1 MFRAATIIATVL
13 VYMGLLL
20 VVALIVE
27 RKRGIGK
34 RLVRNPVVYTLSLAV
49 YCTTWTFYGSVGKAA
64 TSGMLFITV
73 YIGATLGIV
82 LWWSTLR
89 KLVRIKHTYHI
100 NSIADFISARYGKSQ
115 SVAALVTVMALMGTA
130 PYMALQLKSVFT
142 TIAILSTG
150 STTSPAVLQRHLEI
164 LVVVAM
170 IAFTIGIGV
179 RRLAPGERH
188 EGMVAALAVECLVKL
203 LAFLV
208 VGGFVTYGLFDGF
221 GDIFDRLA
229 ASSHHD
235 LLDMGSV
242 TSSTYILWGNYTVL
256 SMSAILFLPRQF
268 HVAVVENYD
277 ERHIRT
283 AQWLLPLYLILIN
296 LFVLPVA
303 AAGLLKGLPVE
314 SADTYVLALPM
325 AHGKPWLALLTFLGG
340 FSAAMGMIMIS
351 AMTLATM
358 VSNHL
363 ILPLA
368 GQLPQLRFLRRRVLP
383 IRWLAV
389 VLVLLL
395 GYLFET
401 RIGQSAMLVNI
412 GMMSFAAALQ
422 FAPAILGGIFW
433 RHGNRAGALAGLG
446 GGFAIWCYSLLL
458 PALIRDSWP
467 ASDFLQGGPLGLWLL
482 RPEHLLGLSGLDP
495 LSHAVFWSLTFNVG
509 LYVTVSYLAR
519 QGVQERTLAGEF
531 VDVLTTALEA
541 RDQAV
546 AKPFIDL
553 AAKRQELTAVLR
565 QYLDVQRVIQAL
577 ADGLN
582 RAGIGEET
590 RVTAAQLATFL
601 DVGERALAG
610 VIGAA
615 PARAAMKH
623 GVTFSQREAQEL
635 SRVYAR
641 VLSDLLVDPHQLRER
656 IDYYEERQQLLSR
669 HAVELESKIAE
680 LDREIE
686 ERKRAEHERNLI
698 ETKMLHTQK
707 LESLGVLA
715 GGIAH
720 DFNNLLVAI
729 LGNTDLAL
737 AGANLGD
744 GTRRCLTE
752 IESASV
758 RAADLCNQMLAYSG
772 KGRFVIEMV
781 NLSAITEE
789 MVRIMEVSVSKKAEL
804 RYDIAVDLPLIEA
817 DSTQIRQVIMNLIT
831 NASEALGDQTGTIT
845 VRTGVQ
851 DCLEADFVDAVAHE
865 DCRPG
870 PHVFVEVTDT
880 GCGMDQD
887 TRQRIFDPF
896 FTTKFTGRGLGM
908 AAVLGIMRG
917 HRGAITVASEPGR
930 GSVFRV
936 LFPVVPGA
944 VAAAQAT
951 TRAPAVDRTATD
963 GGTILVV
970 DDDDNVRNVCSLM
983 LKQAGFNVLTAGDGR
998 EGVSVYERHRAD
1010 IVGVVLDLTM
1020 PVMDGREAASALLA
1034 IDPQVRILLSSGYS
1048 EQEAIREFVDWQPAG
1063 FVQKPYRSADL
1074 IQRIRVAIDPSR

>member
-1 MFRAATIIATVL
+1 MFRAAAIIAIVL
-13 VYMGLLL
+13 AYMGFLL
-20 VVALIVE
+20 VVALVVE
-27 RKRGIGK
+27 RRRGFAK
-34 RLVRNPVVYTLSLAV
+34 RLVRNPVVYSLSLAV

-73 YIGATLGIV
+73 YVGATLGIV

-89 KLVRIKHTYHI
+89 KMVRIKNTYHI

-115 SVAALVTVMALMGTA
+115 AVAALVTVAALMGTA
-130 PYMALQLKSVFT
+130 PYMALQLKSVFS
-142 TIAILSTG
+142 TIAILTTG
-150 STTSPAVLQRHLEI
+150 SPTTSVVLQPHLEI
-164 LVVVAM
+164 VVVVAM

-203 LAFLV
+203 VAFLM

-229 ASSHHD
+229 ASPHRD
-235 LLDMGSV
+235 LLSMGPG
-242 TSSTYILWGNYTVL
+242 TSASYILWGNYTVL
-256 SMSAILFLPRQF
+256 SMAAILFLPRQF
-268 HVAVVENYD
+268 HVAVVENYE

-283 AQWLLPLYLILIN
+283 AQWMLPLYLFLIN

-303 AAGLLKGLPVE
+303 VAGLLTGLPVE
-314 SADTYVLALPM
+314 TADTYVLVLPM
-325 AHGKPWLALLTFLGG
+325 LHGHSWLALLTFLGG

-363 ILPLA
+363 VLPLA
-368 GQLPQLRFLRRRVLP
+368 GRFSQLRFLRRRVLP

-389 VLVLLL
+389 ILVLLL
-395 GYLFET
+395 GYVLET

-433 RHGNRAGALAGLG
+433 RHGNRTGALAGLG
-446 GGFAIWCYSLLL
+446 AGFAVWCYTLLL
-458 PALIRDSWP
+458 PALVRDGWP
-467 ASDFLQGGPLGLWLL
+467 SSDFLQAGPFGVWLL

-509 LYVTVSYLAR
+509 LYVTLSYLAR
-519 QGVQERTLAGEF
+519 QSALERTLAGEF
-531 VDVLTTALEA
+531 VDVLTTAHEA

-546 AKPFIDL
+546 AEPFIDL
-553 AAKRQELTAVLR
+553 EAKRHELVAVLS
-565 QYLDVQRVIQAL
+565 QYLDIRRVTQAL

-582 RAGIGEET
+582 RAGVDEEM

-641 VLSDLLVDPHQLRER
+641 VLSDLLMDPHQLRER
-656 IDYYEERQQLLSR
+656 IDYFEERQQLLSR
-669 HAVELESKIAE
+669 HAVELEGKIAE

-698 ETKMLHTQK
+698 ETKMLHAQK

-729 LGNTDLAL
+729 LGNTDIAL
-737 AGANLGD
+737 ANAHLDD
-744 GTRRCLTE
+744 GTRGCLSE
-752 IESASV
+752 IEKASV

-772 KGRFVIEMV
+772 KGCFVVEPT

-789 MVRIMEVSVSKKAEL
+789 MVRIVEISVSKKAAL
-804 RYDIAVDLPLIEA
+804 RYEIAADLPLIEA
-817 DSTQIRQVIMNLIT
+817 DATQIRQVIMNLIT

-845 VRTGVQ
+845 VRTGVE
-851 DCLEADFVDAVAHE
+851 DCVEADFADAVAHE

-870 PHVFVEVTDT
+870 QFVYVEVTDT
-880 GCGMDQD
+880 GCGMDQA

-908 AAVLGIMRG
+908 AAVLGIVRG

-930 GSVFRV
+930 GSAFRL
-936 LFPVVPGA
+936 LFPVTRGV
-944 VAAAQAT
+944 VAAAPAMESAQSAD
-951 TRAPAVDRTATD
+951 RAVAG

-970 DDDDNVRNVCSLM
+970 DDDDNVRLVCSTM
-983 LKQAGFNVLTAGDGR
+983 LEQAGFDVLTAGDGR
-998 EGVSVYERHRAD
+998 EGVAVYERHRAD

-1020 PVMDGREAASALLA
+1020 PVMDGRETAAALLV

-1048 EQEAIREFVDWQPAG
+1048 EQEAIREFIDWQPAG

-1074 IQRIRVAIDPSR
+1074 IQRIRAAIDPSR